1 MFWNGST
8 AIDGL
13 FGNGSGSAG
22 SAAGASV
29 GASSARASCGDGAAA
44 AAASSCTSPTKRNPR
59 LWIVRITFCALPSSP
74 TARRA
79 ALMRELS
86 AASDTTRPCHTV
98 SNSSSLLT
106 MRSRC
111 CSR

>member
-13 FGNGSGSAG
+13 FGSGSGSAG

-29 GASSARASCGDGAAA
+29 GASSARASSDDGTTAGAA
-44 AAASSCTSPTKRNPR
+44 SGSTSATKRNPR
-59 LWIVRITFCALPSSP
+59 LWSVRMTFCALPSSP

-79 ALMRELS
+79 ALMREFS

-98 SNSSSLLT
+98 SNSSSLL
-106 MRSRC
+106 MIRSRC
-111 CSR
+111 CTR